1 MKNSTTTTEN
11 TASAATASANVKV
24 SATDKYFTL
33 RAKYSRVG
41 ETAIEYIKQNKL
53 TGTYGEIAKR
63 LNEANIATK
72 RNVAWSAKSVERLHI
87 SKPSTSD
94 LNDKIDS
101 MLEAGVKYT
110 EIAKQLNELGFTTK
124 QGKKITE
131 MTIKNYVGRKK

>member
-1 MKNSTTTTEN
+1 MKNLMTTTET
-11 TASAATASANVKV
+11 TASASANVKV

-72 RNVAWSAKSVERLHI
+72 RNVAWSAKAVERLHI

-94 LNDKIDS
+94 LNDKIDD
-101 MLEAGVKYT
+101 MLEVGVKYS
-110 EIAKQLNELGFTTK
+110 EIAKRLTEMGYKTK
-124 QGKKITE
+124 QGKHITE
-131 MTIKNYVGRKK
+131 TTIKNYVRLKK

>member
-1 MKNSTTTTEN
+1 MKNLMTTTEN
-11 TASAATASANVKV
+11 TVNVKV

-72 RNVAWSAKSVERLHI
+72 RNVAWSAISVGRLYSS
-87 SKPSTSD
+87 SKHSTSD
-94 LNDKIDS
+94 LNDKIDY
-101 MLEAGVKYT
+101 MLEEGVKYS
-110 EIAKQLNELGFTTK
+110 EIAKRLSEMGYTTK
-124 QGKKITE
+124 QGKQITE
-131 MTIKNYVGRKK
+131 ISIKNYVRRKK